1 MLLEWKKYHHL
12 PKASF
17 ENIET
22 AEGCS
27 FAYKHFRSPSIPFL
41 WHFHPEV
48 ELTLVLRGR
57 GRRFVGDNIA
67 PFGETDLV
75 LLGSNLPHTWR
86 SSDVPRGKRSE
97 CHAFVIQFRPDFLGS
112 ALSVPPAELEAIAE
126 LLHRARLG
134 LQFLGRV
141 RDETCQAIQA
151 MEGFSPLK
159 RLTALLEILD
169 MLARDRRARTL
180 SSPGFRPAVANW
192 DQKRITQ
199 VCGLLNRE
207 FTRPIKLAEAADLVS
222 LSVSAFARFFHRA
235 TGKHFTEYLTELR
248 IGRACE
254 LMIETEKK
262 IATIAHES
270 GFENL
275 SHFNR
280 SFQRAKGT
288 TPREFRR
295 AHLKPGGVAV

>member
-1 MLLEWKKYHHL
+1 LA
-12 PKASF
+12 KAFF
-17 ENIET
+17 ESIEP
-22 AEGCS
+22 APDAS
-27 FAYKHFRSPSIPFL
+27 FAYKHFKLPSFPFL

-48 ELTLVLRGR
+48 ELTLILRGR

-67 PFGETDLV
+67 PFAEQDLV

-86 SSDVPRGKRSE
+86 SDERVRKSRGRSD
-97 CHAFVIQFRPDFLGS
+97 CHSIVLQFRPDFFGS
-112 ALSVPPAELEAIAE
+112 AILTPMHELRSIAE
-126 LLHRARLG
+126 LLERARVG
-134 LQFLGRV
+134 LQFSGNV
-141 RDETCQAIQA
+141 REKASDALYA
-151 MEGFSPLK
+151 MEGLPPLR
-159 RLTALLEILD
+159 RLTMLLEILD
-169 MLARDRRARTL
+169 VLAHDRRAKPL
-180 SSPGFRPAVANW
+180 SSAGFRPAVANW

-207 FTRPIKLAEAADLVS
+207 FTRPIKLAEGADLVG

-235 TGKHFTEYLTELR
+235 TGKHFTAYLTELR

-275 SHFNR
+275 SNFNR
-280 SFQRAKGT
+280 AFQRNKGT
-288 TPREFRR
+288 TPREFRK
-295 AHLKPGGVAV
+295 AHARPAIGNA

>member
-1 MLLEWKKYHHL
+1 L

-17 ENIET
+17 ENIEP
-22 AEGCS
+22 AAGCS
-27 FAYKHFRSPSIPFL
+27 FAYRHFRSPSIPFL

-67 PFGETDLV
+67 PFTEMDLV

-86 SSDVPRGKRSE
+86 SSEGPRAKLSR
-97 CHAFVIQFRPDFLGS
+97 CHAYVIQFRPDFLGS
-112 ALSVPPAELEAIAE
+112 ALAAPPAELEAIAQ

-134 LQFLGRV
+134 LQFIGGV
-141 RDETCQAIQA
+141 REQAAEAIEA
-151 MEGFSPLK
+151 MEDLSPLK

-169 MLARDRRARTL
+169 LLARDRRARTL
-180 SSPGFRPAVANW
+180 SSPGFGSAVGMM
-192 DQKRITQ
+192 DQKRITL

-207 FTRPIKLAEAADLVS
+207 FTRPIKVAETAELVS
-222 LSVSAFARFFHRA
+222 LSVSAFARFFYRA
-235 TGKHFTEYLTELR
+235 TGKHFTAYLTELR

-280 SFQRAKGT
+280 SFQRAKRM
-288 TPREFRR
+288 TPREFRKGHVK
-295 AHLKPGGVAV
+295 AGAAAG